1 VIGQTAVEPLTVALV
16 ELVSDGP
23 RASLLINDR
32 LQETVEPAAGAT
44 VNVVVM
50 VALADP
56 AT

>member
-1 VIGQTAVEPLTVALV
+1 
-16 ELVSDGP
+16 LVSDGP